1 MDDPFEHSLVCKA
14 FAFARSARGYV
25 GGYVEWRDDNTIQLA
40 REKLADLD
48 GLTPEA
54 VRIMSIDFVNDGGK
68 IKQSKETDEL
78 WLDLPYKYEIILRLE
93 GFPSGVY
100 VKFKLSD
107 DDPKNPSVHVVGAHR
122 NGV

>member
-1 MDDPFEHSLVCKA
+1 MDEPFEHSLVCEA
-14 FAFARSARGYV
+14 FAFARGARGYV
-25 GGYVEWRDDNTIQLA
+25 GGYVEWRDDKTIQLA

-54 VRIMSIDFVNDGGK
+54 VRIMSIDFVCDGGK
-68 IKQSKETDEL
+68 ITQSKETRKE
-78 WLDLPYKYEIILRLE
+78 WLDRPFKYEIILPLD

-100 VKFKLSD
+100 VEVKIND
-107 DDPKNPSVHVVGAHR
+107 EDPKNPSVHIVSAHR